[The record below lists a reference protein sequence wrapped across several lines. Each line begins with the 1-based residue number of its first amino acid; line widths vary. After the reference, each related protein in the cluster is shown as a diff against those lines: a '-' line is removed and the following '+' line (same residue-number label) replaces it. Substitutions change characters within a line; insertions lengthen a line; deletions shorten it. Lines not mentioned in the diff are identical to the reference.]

1 MAAGCESPAADAVF
15 AAEAMVELG
24 PYMLLAD
31 AELNIFSIFDD
42 LRYDRS
48 DADMMSPPMRRHTVE
63 KLGKLG
69 FRQTSG
75 SVLHNRPRDIFCY
88 IPKPQVLGASPFD
101 VTRYTPKRHK
111 DYFVLTP
118 TQTACRLIDTY
129 PCELAVEK
137 VISLIWKQPINL
149 YRLLDY
155 LENKPAHDAIR
166 PALGFFKSEQ
176 RKAVQSE
183 PLRLR
188 RALG

>member
-1 MAAGCESPAADAVF
+1 MAASDESPAQEAIF
-15 AAEAMVELG
+15 AAEAMVDLG

-42 LRYDRS
+42 LKYDRS
-48 DADMMSPPMRRHTVE
+48 DADMMSPPMRRHAVQT
-63 KLGKLG
+63 LDRLG

-75 SVLHNRPRDIFCY
+75 SVMHHKPRDLFCY

-101 VTRYTPKRHK
+101 VTRYTPKRDQ
-111 DYFVLTP
+111 DYYVLTP

-137 VISLIWKQPINL
+137 IVSLIWKQPINL

-155 LENKPAHDAIR
+155 LEKKPAHEAIR

-183 PLRLR
+183 PLCLR
-188 RALG
+188 RALR